1 MIVDIIS
8 CIMQRESPH
17 RKKRF
22 KRNSS
27 SLLDRFKLVLMLALC
42 STLVKSSSQ
51 ASSVQLGDA
60 SLPPMAATKDAI
72 FLASSDI
79 DGAQPRQITK
89 FDLDLD
95 KVAWRKQIG
104 ETAAEST
111 TQITALAVSD
121 ETEKLAFHAQVS
133 DGD

>member
-1 MIVDIIS
+1 
-8 CIMQRESPH
+8 
-17 RKKRF
+17 
-22 KRNSS
+22 
-27 SLLDRFKLVLMLALC
+27 MLALC

-51 ASSVQLGDA
+51 ASSVELKDA

-72 FLASSDI
+72 FLTISDI

-95 KVAWRKQIG
+95 KIAWMKQIA
-104 ETAAEST
+104 ETAAGST
-111 TQITALAVSD
+111 TQITALDVSD